1 MKPFIDVQS
10 TKRAILNRWF
20 TFQSQV
26 HALLRHNV
34 DRLIGNCA
42 QGNIPNSDN
51 DTRHPRR
58 YWEHATQFNTYR
70 HDVKP
75 EGLTEK

>member
-42 QGNIPNSDN
+42 QGNIPDAHNHARNPSWD
-51 DTRHPRR
+51 RK
-58 YWEHATQFNTYR
+58 YATQFNTYR